1 MPERFGYVPCGAEV
15 AYAEQD
21 YYLWD
26 GSVVFAEG
34 RYHMFCSRWPKELG
48 FGWNWLFN
56 SEIVHAVADHPQ
68 GRTVFCGS
76 CCPAAAGNILTG

>member
-1 MPERFGYVPCGAEV
+1 MGTGRRASCAGGIDFSFMRFVMPERFGYVPCGAEV

-34 RYHMFCSRWPKELG
+34 R
-48 FGWNWLFN
+48 
-56 SEIVHAVADHPQ
+56 
-68 GRTVFCGS
+68 
-76 CCPAAAGNILTG
+76 